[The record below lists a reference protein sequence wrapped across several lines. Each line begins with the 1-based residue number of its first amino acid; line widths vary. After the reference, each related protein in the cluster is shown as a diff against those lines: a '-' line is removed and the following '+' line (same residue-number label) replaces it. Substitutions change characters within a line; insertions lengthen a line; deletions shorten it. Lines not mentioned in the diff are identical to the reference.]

1 MSLAEAIIAIFLM
14 LSGFIVMSRLL
25 MTGMHY
31 QRLVDNEQNAVFLAE
46 SQLEQIRGW
55 SARNHVPAG
64 IIPFSDWS
72 ACPGQPGP
80 VSNPAFPGYDIAVN
94 STVQALYSPCSTW
107 ELQFTNPAERR
118 ALRQSSR
125 RVRVTVTWNSQS
137 YVLESLVSAPVAPA
151 SAAVSVSV
159 SGAGSVARDAT
170 ASYSAVANG
179 PSGVLPDVL
188 FGWYV
193 YGVGNGTL
201 LPARDGLTAQLG
213 NYMQDAANPPNT
225 VGYGSGPCLM
235 RALARV
241 RGKEVWGDSS
251 SINLP

>member
-1 MSLAEAIIAIFLM
+1 M

-55 SARNHVPAG
+55 SAKNHVPAG
-64 IIPFSDWS
+64 SIPFSDWS

-80 VSNPAFPGYDIAVN
+80 VTNAAFPGYNIAVN
-94 STVQALYSPCSTW
+94 STVHALYSPCSTW
-107 ELQFTNPAERR
+107 ELQYGDPTQRR
-118 ALRQSSR
+118 TLRQSSR
-125 RVRVTVTWNSQS
+125 RVRVTVSWNSQS
-137 YVLESLVSAPVAPA
+137 YIVESLVSAPVVP
-151 SAAVSVSV
+151 SSGAVAVSV
-159 SGAGSVARDAT
+159 SGASSIARDGT
-170 ASYSAVANG
+170 ANYTAVANG

-188 FGWYV
+188 FRWYV

-201 LPARDGLTAQLG
+201 LPARDGITAQLG
-213 NYMQDAANPPNT
+213 NYMQDAATPPNT
-225 VGYGSGPCLM
+225 VGYGTGPCLM
-235 RALARV
+235 RALARI